1 MWRARWWYDVAV
13 SPHRCYHVSWS
24 VRTRGFAGRPF
35 VRVLAG
41 GRAIHFMRSMRVEA
55 TQDWTSYDLMFDS
68 LEHSSVRVYFGVWQR
83 TRGGPGTD
91 TYTLSYY
98 LYQEGFQLF
107 HLGQGTA
114 GSWMFMALITVI
126 AAWLVRRLLK
136 PVEA

>member
-1 MWRARWWYDVAV
+1 
-13 SPHRCYHVSWS
+13 S

-83 TRGGPGTD
+83 TRGGLEWRD
-91 TYTLSYY
+91 WSI
-98 LYQEGFQLF
+98 EE
-107 HLGQGTA
+107 A
-114 GSWMFMALITVI
+114 GPVN
-126 AAWLVRRLLK
+126 LVRRDDAPFVLRDEATGSTLTEGVDFS
-136 PVEA
+136 PVVDSLMGQFPWAGQFTEW